1 MGEGKER
8 KLPVRTYC
16 VPSTPPVSWWW
27 CSAEMDAIRTGET
40 PVSQNRP
47 SFPPISQMLLL
58 RCLL

>member
-1 MGEGKER
+1 M
-8 KLPVRTYC
+8 RTYC